1 MSSVSA
7 SASVS
12 ATAWVAP
19 AEDELK
25 EFRFEGKIYWRG
37 ADNAM
42 YFGEEPT
49 WVGVFDPQTCSI
61 DTSVKEPAN
70 GDLVA
75 PKVHPIVQHA
85 ANWRQKV
92 RAVMADEGLT
102 YTEAQSALIDERR
115 LLERK
120 KHMIKKQERIYMME
134 ERAKKIEQQKY
145 IRTKRILMKLCEE
158 HNHPFNDFTV
168 SRFLLWKE
176 DRSECIGKL
185 NLYQKAVLWVLAP

>member
-1 MSSVSA
+1 MSASTVSA
-7 SASVS
+7 SAS
-12 ATAWVAP
+12 A
-19 AEDELK
+19 
-25 EFRFEGKIYWRG
+25 
-37 ADNAM
+37 
-42 YFGEEPT
+42 
-49 WVGVFDPQTCSI
+49 
-61 DTSVKEPAN
+61 
-70 GDLVA
+70 LVA

-120 KHMIKKQERIYMME
+120 KQMIKKQERIWMME

-145 IRTKRILMKLCEE
+145 IRTERILMKLCEE
-158 HNHPFNDFTV
+158 HNKPFNGFTV

-176 DRSECIGKL
+176 VKSDCVGKL